1 MMHRSSKISRK
12 KVWTLVR
19 RFARGYTATDA
30 AKEAKVSRNTA
41 NLYYNHF
48 RESLA
53 NNYNKAPRFDG
64 EVEMDQSFFG
74 KGIKRRTFD
83 ARKNRRS
90 DEEWRAK
97 GDPIHWTKRK
107 RRETKNILV
116 FGILKREGDVYT
128 KIIDRA
134 DRNTLFPIIHMV
146 VKGGSTVYTDRWQG
160 FNALRIDGY
169 EHRPVNHAEGP
180 VGRDGAHTGSIDS
193 FWGFA
198 KTHLRRFRGI
208 SRRTFALH
216 LKECEFRWNHRGEE
230 EMIKILRK
238 IT

>member
-1 MMHRSSKISRK
+1 MQRSSKISRK
-12 KVWTLVR
+12 KVWILVR

-41 NLYYNHF
+41 NLYFNHL
-48 RESLA
+48 REAIA
-53 NNYNKAPRFDG
+53 NHYDRAPRFDG

-74 KGIKRRTFD
+74 KGIKRQKFD
-83 ARKNRRS
+83 QRKDWRK
-90 DEEWRAK
+90 ETEWRAK
-97 GDPIHWTKRK
+97 GDPIHWTKKK
-107 RRETKNILV
+107 RRDTRHIMV
-116 FGILKREGDVYT
+116 FGILKRGGEVFI
-128 KIIDRA
+128 KIIEKA

-146 VKGGSTVYTDRWQG
+146 VKAGTTVYTDQWQG

-180 VGRDGAHTGSIDS
+180 VGRDGAHTGGIDS
-193 FWGFA
+193 FWGFT
-198 KTHLRRFRGI
+198 KTHLRKFRGI

-216 LKECEFRWNHRGEE
+216 LKECEFRWNYRGEE
-230 EMIKILRK
+230 EMMRILRK

>member
-12 KVWTLVR
+12 KVWHLVR
-19 RFARGYTATDA
+19 RFVRGDTAVHA
-30 AKEAKVSRNTA
+30 AMEVKVNRNTA
-41 NLYYNHF
+41 NLYFNHF
-48 RESLA
+48 REAIA
-53 NNYNKAPRFDG
+53 NSYDRAPRFNG

-74 KGIKRRTFD
+74 KGVKRSTFD
-83 ARKNRRS
+83 DRRDWRKE
-90 DEEWRAK
+90 EEWRAK

-107 RRETKNILV
+107 KRKTKHVLV
-116 FGILKREGDVYT
+116 FGILRRRGEVYT
-128 KIIDRA
+128 HIIEKA
-134 DRNTLFPIIHMV
+134 DRNTLFPIIHLV
-146 VKGGSTVYTDRWQG
+146 VEGGTTVYTDRWQG
-160 FNALRIDGY
+160 FNALKIDGY
-169 EHRPVNHAEGP
+169 KHKPVNHSRGP
-180 VGRDGAHTGSIDS
+180 VGRDGAHTGGIDS

-198 KTHLRRFRGI
+198 KSHLRQFRGI